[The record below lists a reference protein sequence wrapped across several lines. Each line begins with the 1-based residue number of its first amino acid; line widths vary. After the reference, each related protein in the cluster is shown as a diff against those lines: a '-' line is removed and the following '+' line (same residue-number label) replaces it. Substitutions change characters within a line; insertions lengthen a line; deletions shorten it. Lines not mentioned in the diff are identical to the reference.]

1 MHLGL
6 WDTPQHSDH
15 HRWLKGLRSTSCDH
29 HFNHDCCTVSL
40 TISVYSE
47 LSRCDRKETS
57 VTAGSSSF
65 TRSFGHHLWNTR
77 FSRSVSVLTYWHKHE
92 RTFTHSRA
100 EVKDTIIKHKLKQ
113 EGFHRITPTGRVR
126 PFHSSGAKS
135 QTVVASGFKIRVWSR
150 WKAHIQ
156 SATSA

>member
-57 VTAGSSSF
+57 WPLAARPSRGALVIVSETLGSAA
-65 TRSFGHHLWNTR
+65 
-77 FSRSVSVLTYWHKHE
+77 VLTYWHKHE
-92 RTFTHSRA
+92 RTFTRSRA

-113 EGFHRITPTGRVR
+113 GGFHRITPTGRVR
-126 PFHSSGAKS
+126 PFHSPGAKS
-135 QTVVASGFKIRVWSR
+135 PTVVASGFKIRVWSR
-150 WKAHIQ
+150 WKAHVQ